1 MPRYRHLVRL
11 ANRQL
16 QHWFPGA
23 SRQTRLP
30 QANHAFAALH
40 QGNYATIP
48 NYLVTDLRYMDAGDK
63 AQKRQAGPPGTGL
76 PIAMSAITTSALD
89 TPSRRS
95 MERTCDDLAIFV
107 IVVVGFVASL
117 TFRDYGLG
125 WDDYTHAE
133 YADLLLRMY
142 GSGFKDTGALSFAN
156 LYMYGGGFDMA
167 AALLHKVIP
176 LELFETRRLLGAVV
190 GIIGL
195 SVTWRLG
202 RRVGGPLAGL
212 AALLLLALCPTFYG
226 HMFMNP
232 KDAPFAVAM
241 VILMLGLVRL
251 AEEYP
256 SPSPRTILIVGL
268 GAGLSLGSRIL
279 GGLALIYAV
288 IGFLPMLL
296 EEIRTQGG
304 REAVRRFVY
313 VVYTLLPG
321 LILGYLVM
329 GLIWPWSIIEP
340 GNPFHAL
347 SYFSHFFEKPWKEMF
362 DGALVSVPDMPWS
375 YLPTLFALQLPEVLL
390 GLSIAAAIATLLALP
405 RADVSGRR
413 KTILLMLTLAATL
426 PIAVAIVKRP
436 ALYNGIRHFIFV
448 IPPMTVLAG
457 TAFAWGMNWLKE
469 NRRSWQPA
477 ALAVFSF
484 GLLLPLG
491 EMIRLHPYQYTHFNH
506 IAGTVRGADYRYMLD
521 YWGLA
526 LKQAS
531 DSLREE
537 LDERQEVP
545 PRGRKWKVAVCG
557 PQRPAQVA
565 LGPDFTI
572 GWDSHAADFAMTLGE
587 FYCKGL
593 TAPVM
598 VEIKR
603 DDVVFARVYDI
614 RGRSISS
621 LLAIPAP

>member
-1 MPRYRHLVRL
+1 MT
-11 ANRQL
+11 
-16 QHWFPGA
+16 
-23 SRQTRLP
+23 S
-30 QANHAFAALH
+30 
-40 QGNYATIP
+40 
-48 NYLVTDLRYMDAGDK
+48 
-63 AQKRQAGPPGTGL
+63 
-76 PIAMSAITTSALD
+76 ITTSAIE
-89 TPSRRS
+89 TPTRRS
-95 MERTCDDLAIFV
+95 IERTCDDLAMLV
-107 IVVVGFVASL
+107 LAAVSVVAGL

-133 YADLLLRMY
+133 YADLLLRMF
-142 GSGFKDTGALSFAN
+142 GSGFKDTAALSFAN

-167 AALLHKVIP
+167 AALLHKILP

-190 GIIGL
+190 GVIGL
-195 SVTWRLG
+195 AVTWRLG

-212 AALLLLALCPTFYG
+212 ATLLLLALCPIFYG

-241 VILMLGLVRL
+241 IVLMLGLVRL

-256 SPSPRTILIVGL
+256 QPSPRTILIVGL
-268 GAGLSLGSRIL
+268 GAGLSIGSRIL
-279 GGLALIYAV
+279 GGLALVYAMV
-288 IGFLPMLL
+288 GFVPLFL
-296 EEIRTQGG
+296 EERRIEGA
-304 REAVRRFVY
+304 REAVRRFVHVLY
-313 VVYTLLPG
+313 VLLPG
-321 LILGYLVM
+321 LVLGYIVM
-329 GLIWPWSIIEP
+329 GLIWPWSIMTP
-340 GNPFHAL
+340 GNPFEAL
-347 SYFSHFFEKPWKEMF
+347 TYFSSFFEKPWKEMF

-375 YLPTLFALQLPEVLL
+375 YLPTLFALQLPEVMLVL
-390 GLSIAAAIATLLALP
+390 TGGAVIGTFALLP
-405 RADVSGRR
+405 RRGVPARR

-426 PIAVAIVKRP
+426 PLAIAMVKRP
-436 ALYNGIRHFIFV
+436 ALYNGIRHFVFV
-448 IPPMTVLAG
+448 IPPMAVLG
-457 TAFAWGMNWLKE
+457 GVAFAWTLERLRTNH
-469 NRRSWQPA
+469 RAWQPVVVA
-477 ALAVFSF
+477 TFSF
-484 GLLLPLG
+484 GLALSLA

-506 IAGTVRGADYRYMLD
+506 IAGTVRGADDRFMLD

-531 DSLREE
+531 DGLHEQ
-537 LDERQEVP
+537 LIERQEVP
-545 PRGRKWKVAVCG
+545 PRNRKWKVAVCG

-593 TAPVM
+593 NAPVL

-621 LLAIPAP
+621 LLSIPAP

>member
-1 MPRYRHLVRL
+1 
-11 ANRQL
+11 
-16 QHWFPGA
+16 
-23 SRQTRLP
+23 
-30 QANHAFAALH
+30 
-40 QGNYATIP
+40 
-48 NYLVTDLRYMDAGDK
+48 MDAGEE
-63 AQKRQAGPPGTGL
+63 AHKRCAEPGDAGSL
-76 PIAMSAITTSALD
+76 IAMSSITTAAID
-89 TPSRRS
+89 TPLRRS
-95 MERTCDDLAIFV
+95 VERTCDDLALFV
-107 IVVVGFVASL
+107 LGIVAIVAGL

-142 GSGFKDTGALSFAN
+142 GSGFKDQAALSFAN

-176 LELFETRRLLGAVV
+176 LELFETRRLLGAIV
-190 GIIGL
+190 GLIGL
-195 SVTWRLG
+195 AITWRLG

-212 AALLLLALCPTFYG
+212 AALLMLALCPTFYG

-241 VILMLGLVRL
+241 VVLMLGLVRL

-256 SPSPRTILIVGL
+256 APSPRTILIVGI
-268 GAGLSLGSRIL
+268 GAGLSIGCRIL
-279 GGLALIYAV
+279 GGLALVYAAV
-288 IGFLPMLL
+288 GFLPLFID
-296 EEIRTQGG
+296 EFRKQGA
-304 REAVRRFVY
+304 REAAHRFAHVVY
-313 VVYTLLPG
+313 VLLPG
-321 LILGYLVM
+321 LAFGYLLM
-329 GLIWPWSIIEP
+329 GLMWPWSILEP
-340 GNPFHAL
+340 ANPLHAL
-347 SYFSHFFEKPWKEMF
+347 TYFSHFFEKPWKEMF

-390 GLSIAAAIATLLALP
+390 GLLAVAVVGTFMSLSRKDIAA
-405 RADVSGRR
+405 RR
-413 KTILLMLTLAATL
+413 KTIFLMLTMAAML
-426 PIAVAIVKRP
+426 PLLIAMVKRP

-448 IPPMTVLAG
+448 IPPMAVLAG
-457 TAFAWGMNWLKE
+457 VAFAKIMNRLGE
-469 NRRSWQPA
+469 SRRAWQPV
-477 ALAVFSF
+477 ALAVFAF
-484 GLLLPLG
+484 GLLLPMG

-506 IAGTVRGADYRYMLD
+506 IAGTVRSADNLFMLD

-531 DSLREE
+531 DELRDE
-537 LDERQEVP
+537 LDERQEFP
-545 PRGRKWKVAVCG
+545 PQGRKWKVAVCG

-565 LGPDFTI
+565 LGDDFTI
-572 GWDSHAADFAMTLGE
+572 GWDSNAADFAMTLGE

>member
-1 MPRYRHLVRL
+1 
-11 ANRQL
+11 
-16 QHWFPGA
+16 
-23 SRQTRLP
+23 
-30 QANHAFAALH
+30 
-40 QGNYATIP
+40 
-48 NYLVTDLRYMDAGDK
+48 
-63 AQKRQAGPPGTGL
+63 
-76 PIAMSAITTSALD
+76 MSSITTSTID
-89 TPSRRS
+89 TPMRRS
-95 MERTCDDLAIFV
+95 VERTCDDLAILV
-107 IVVVGFVASL
+107 LAVVGIVASL

-156 LYMYGGGFDMA
+156 LYMYGGGFDMV
-167 AALLHKVIP
+167 AALLHKIIP

-195 SVTWRLG
+195 AVTWRLG

-212 AALLLLALCPTFYG
+212 AALLLLALCPTYYG

-256 SPSPRTILIVGL
+256 APSPRTILIVGL
-268 GAGLSLGSRIL
+268 GAGLSIGSRVL
-279 GGLALIYAV
+279 GGLALVYAV
-288 IGFLPMLL
+288 IGFVPLFI
-296 EEIRTQGG
+296 EEIHAQGT
-304 REAVRRFVY
+304 REAARRFAHVMY
-313 VVYTLLPG
+313 LLLPG
-321 LILGYLVM
+321 LVLGYLIM
-329 GLIWPWSIIEP
+329 GLIWPWSIMEP
-340 GNPFHAL
+340 GNPFRAL
-347 SYFSHFFEKPWKEMF
+347 TYFSSFFEKPWKEMF

-375 YLPTLFALQLPEVLL
+375 YLPTLFALQMPEVLL
-390 GLSIAAAIATLLALP
+390 GLLMAGVFGTL
-405 RADVSGRR
+405 VSLSRTGVTARR
-413 KTILLMLTLAATL
+413 KTILLTLMLAATL
-426 PIAVAIVKRP
+426 PVLIAMVKRP
-436 ALYNGIRHFIFV
+436 ALYNGIRHFVFV

-457 TAFAWGMNWLKE
+457 VAFAWGMNWLKE

-477 ALAVFSF
+477 AVAIFAF
-484 GLLLPLG
+484 GLLLPLS

-506 IAGTVRGADYRYMLD
+506 IAGTVRAVDDLYMLD

-526 LKQAS
+526 FKQAS
-531 DSLREE
+531 DGLRDE
-537 LDERQEVP
+537 LNERQEVAP
-545 PRGRKWKVAVCG
+545 HGRKWKVAVCG

>member
-1 MPRYRHLVRL
+1 
-11 ANRQL
+11 
-16 QHWFPGA
+16 
-23 SRQTRLP
+23 
-30 QANHAFAALH
+30 
-40 QGNYATIP
+40 
-48 NYLVTDLRYMDAGDK
+48 
-63 AQKRQAGPPGTGL
+63 
-76 PIAMSAITTSALD
+76 MSSITTSAID

-95 MERTCDDLAIFV
+95 VARTCDDLAI
-107 IVVVGFVASL
+107 IVLAVVGLVASL

-156 LYMYGGGFDMA
+156 LYMYGGGFDMT

-176 LELFETRRLLGAVV
+176 LELFETRRLLGAAV
-190 GIIGL
+190 GIVGL
-195 SVTWRLG
+195 TVTWRLG

-268 GAGLSLGSRIL
+268 GAGLSIGSRIL
-279 GGLALIYAV
+279 GGLALIYAMV
-288 IGFLPMLL
+288 GFVPMLL
-296 EEIRTQGG
+296 DEIRTHGG
-304 REAVRRFVY
+304 REAIRRFMRVVY
-313 VVYTLLPG
+313 VLLPG

-340 GNPFHAL
+340 GNPFQAAT
-347 SYFSHFFEKPWKEMF
+347 YFSHFFEKPWKEMF

-390 GLSIAAAIATLLALP
+390 GLSIAAVVGTVVALS
-405 RADVSGRR
+405 RAEVSGRR
-413 KTILLMLTLAATL
+413 KTILLMLTLAAVL
-426 PIAVAIVKRP
+426 PIAVAMVKRP

-477 ALAVFSF
+477 ALAAFSF

-506 IAGTVRGADYRYMLD
+506 IAGTVRAADDLYMLD

-526 LKQAS
+526 FKQAS

-537 LDERQEVP
+537 LAERQEVP
-545 PRGRKWKVAVCG
+545 PHGRKWKVAVCG

>member
-1 MPRYRHLVRL
+1 
-11 ANRQL
+11 
-16 QHWFPGA
+16 
-23 SRQTRLP
+23 
-30 QANHAFAALH
+30 
-40 QGNYATIP
+40 
-48 NYLVTDLRYMDAGDK
+48 
-63 AQKRQAGPPGTGL
+63 
-76 PIAMSAITTSALD
+76 MSSITTSTID
-89 TPSRRS
+89 TPARRS
-95 MERTCDDLAIFV
+95 VERTCDDLAI
-107 IVVVGFVASL
+107 IVLAAVGLIASL

-142 GSGFKDTGALSFAN
+142 GSGFKDTAALSFAN

-190 GIIGL
+190 GLIGL
-195 SVTWRLG
+195 AVTWRLG

-212 AALLLLALCPTFYG
+212 ATLLLLVLCPTFYG

-241 VILMLGLVRL
+241 AILMLGLVRL

-268 GAGLSLGSRIL
+268 GAGLSIGSRVL

-288 IGFLPMLL
+288 VGFLPLLL
-296 EEIRTQGG
+296 EEVHTRGARDAG
-304 REAVRRFVY
+304 HRFAHMLY
-313 VVYTLLPG
+313 VMLPG
-321 LILGYLVM
+321 LVLGYLVM
-329 GLIWPWSIIEP
+329 GLIWPWSIMQP
-340 GNPFHAL
+340 GNPFQAL
-347 SYFSHFFEKPWKEMF
+347 TYFSHFFEKPWKEMF

-390 GLSIAAAIATLLALP
+390 GLTIGGAVGTLMSLSRKDVAA
-405 RADVSGRR
+405 RR

-426 PIAVAIVKRP
+426 PLVVAMVKRP

-457 TAFAWGMNWLKE
+457 VAFAWLMNWLRE
-469 NRRSWQPA
+469 RHRSWQPA
-477 ALAVFSF
+477 VLALFAF

-506 IAGTVRGADYRYMLD
+506 IAGTVRAADDLFMLD

-531 DSLREE
+531 DGLREE
-537 LDERQEVP
+537 LVERQEVA

-593 TAPVM
+593 TAPVL

>member
-1 MPRYRHLVRL
+1 MFVL
-11 ANRQL
+11 A
-16 QHWFPGA
+16 A
-23 SRQTRLP
+23 V
-30 QANHAFAALH
+30 A
-40 QGNYATIP
+40 
-48 NYLVTDLRYMDAGDK
+48 VVAG
-63 AQKRQAGPPGTGL
+63 
-76 PIAMSAITTSALD
+76 
-89 TPSRRS
+89 
-95 MERTCDDLAIFV
+95 
-107 IVVVGFVASL
+107 L

-142 GSGFKDTGALSFAN
+142 GSGFRDTAALSFAN
-156 LYMYGGGFDMA
+156 LYMYGGGFDMV
-167 AALLHKVIP
+167 AALLHKILP
-176 LELFETRRLLGAVV
+176 LELFETRRLVGAIV
-190 GIIGL
+190 GLIGL
-195 SVTWRLG
+195 AVTWRLA
-202 RRVGGPLAGL
+202 RRIGGAVAGV
-212 AALLLLALCPTFYG
+212 AALLLLALCPIFYG

-241 VILMLGLVRL
+241 VVLLMGLVRL

-256 SPSPRTILIVGL
+256 YPSPRTVLILGL
-268 GAGLSLGSRIL
+268 GAGFSIGSRIL
-279 GGLALIYAV
+279 GGMAVVYALV
-288 IGFLPMLL
+288 GFMPLLL
-296 EEIRTQGG
+296 EEYRKQGA
-304 REAVRRFVY
+304 REAIRRFAHVLY
-313 VVYTLLPG
+313 VLIPG
-321 LILGYLVM
+321 LILGYLIM

-340 GNPFHAL
+340 ANPLRAL
-347 SYFSHFFEKPWKEMF
+347 TYFSHFFEKPWKEMF

-375 YLPTLFALQLPEVLL
+375 YLPTLFALQMPELMIALFVAGVVASLMS
-390 GLSIAAAIATLLALP
+390 LSRPDMPA
-405 RADVSGRR
+405 RQ

-426 PIAVAIVKRP
+426 PILIAIVKRP
-436 ALYNGIRHFIFV
+436 ALYNGIRHFVFV
-448 IPPMTVLAG
+448 IPPMALLGGV
-457 TAFAWGMNWLKE
+457 AFSWLLSWLNPDE
-469 NRRSWQPA
+469 RRSWQPVAIA
-477 ALAVFSF
+477 AFCF
-484 GLLLPLG
+484 GLLLPLA
-491 EMIRLHPYQYTHFNH
+491 EMIRLHPYQYTHFNF
-506 IAGTVRGADYRYMLD
+506 IAGTVREADTRFMLD

-531 DSLREE
+531 DGLKEQ

-545 PRGRKWKVAVCG
+545 IGHKWKVAVCG

-621 LLAIPAP
+621 LLSIPAP

>member
-1 MPRYRHLVRL
+1 MT
-11 ANRQL
+11 
-16 QHWFPGA
+16 
-23 SRQTRLP
+23 S
-30 QANHAFAALH
+30 
-40 QGNYATIP
+40 
-48 NYLVTDLRYMDAGDK
+48 
-63 AQKRQAGPPGTGL
+63 
-76 PIAMSAITTSALD
+76 ITTSAID
-89 TPSRRS
+89 TPERRS
-95 MERTCDDLAIFV
+95 VDRTCDDLAMLVLAAVAV
-107 IVVVGFVASL
+107 IAGL

-142 GSGFKDTGALSFAN
+142 GSGFKDTAALSFAN
-156 LYMYGGGFDMA
+156 LYMYGGGFDMV

-176 LELFETRRLLGAVV
+176 LELFETRRLVGAIV
-190 GIIGL
+190 GVIGL
-195 SVTWRLG
+195 AVTWRLG

-212 AALLLLALCPTFYG
+212 ASLLLLALCPIFYG

-241 VILMLGLVRL
+241 IVLMLGLVRL

-256 SPSPRTILIVGL
+256 QPTPRTIFIVGL
-268 GAGLSLGSRIL
+268 GAGLSIGSRIL
-279 GGLALIYAV
+279 GGLALVYALIAFV
-288 IGFLPMLL
+288 PLFL
-296 EEIRTQGG
+296 EELHVEGA
-304 REAVRRFVY
+304 REAVRRFAHVIY
-313 VVYTLLPG
+313 VLLPG
-321 LILGYLVM
+321 LLFGYLVM
-329 GLIWPWSIIEP
+329 GLIWPWSIMEP
-340 GNPFHAL
+340 GNPFQAL
-347 SYFSHFFEKPWKEMF
+347 TYFSHFFEKPWKEMF
-362 DGALVSVPDMPWS
+362 DGAIVSVPDMPWS

-390 GLSIAAAIATLLALP
+390 VLMIGAVVGTFAILP
-405 RADVSGRR
+405 RSRVPARR

-426 PIAVAIVKRP
+426 PLAIAMVKRP
-436 ALYNGIRHFIFV
+436 ALYNGIRHFVFV
-448 IPPMTVLAG
+448 IPPMAVLG
-457 TAFAWGMNWLKE
+457 GIAFAWIMERLRE
-469 NRRSWQPA
+469 HHRAWQPVV
-477 ALAVFSF
+477 LAVFCF
-484 GLLLPLG
+484 GLALPLA
-491 EMIRLHPYQYTHFNH
+491 EMIRLHPYQYTHFNY
-506 IAGTVRGADYRYMLD
+506 IAGTVRGADDRFMLD

-531 DSLREE
+531 DGLREQ
-537 LDERQEVP
+537 LVERQEVP

-593 TAPVM
+593 NAPVM

-621 LLAIPAP
+621 LLSIPAP

>member
-1 MPRYRHLVRL
+1 
-11 ANRQL
+11 
-16 QHWFPGA
+16 
-23 SRQTRLP
+23 
-30 QANHAFAALH
+30 
-40 QGNYATIP
+40 
-48 NYLVTDLRYMDAGDK
+48 
-63 AQKRQAGPPGTGL
+63 
-76 PIAMSAITTSALD
+76 MSSITTSAID
-89 TPSRRS
+89 TPARRS
-95 MERTCDDLAIFV
+95 VERTCDDLAILV
-107 IVVVGFVASL
+107 LAAVAVVAGL

-167 AALLHKVIP
+167 AALLHKIIP
-176 LELFETRRLLGAVV
+176 LELFETRRLLGAIV
-190 GIIGL
+190 GVTGL
-195 SVTWRLG
+195 AVTWRLG
-202 RRVGGPLAGL
+202 RRVGGPVAGL
-212 AALLLLALCPTFYG
+212 AALLLLALCPIFYG

-241 VILMLGLVRL
+241 AILMLGLVRL

-256 SPSPRTILIVGL
+256 QPSPRTILIVGL
-268 GAGLSLGSRIL
+268 GAGLSIGSRIL
-279 GGLALIYAV
+279 GGLALIYALV
-288 IGFLPMLL
+288 GFLPLFVDEFRNL
-296 EEIRTQGG
+296 GT
-304 REAVRRFVY
+304 REALRRFAHVLH
-313 VVYTLLPG
+313 VLVPG
-321 LILGYLVM
+321 LILGYLIM

-340 GNPFHAL
+340 NNPFHAL
-347 SYFSHFFEKPWKEMF
+347 TYFSHFFEKPWKEMF

-390 GLSIAAAIATLLALP
+390 ALTIAGVIGTFMALP
-405 RADVSGRR
+405 RSDVPARR
-413 KTILLMLTLAATL
+413 KTILLMLTLAAIF
-426 PIAVAIVKRP
+426 PILVAIVKRP

-457 TAFAWGMNWLKE
+457 LAFARGMNWLKE
-469 NRRSWQPA
+469 NRRNWQPA
-477 ALAVFSF
+477 AVAVFSF
-484 GLLLPLG
+484 GLLLSLG

-506 IAGTVRGADYRYMLD
+506 IAGTVRAADDRYMLD

-531 DSLREE
+531 DGLREQ
-537 LDERQEVP
+537 LDEEQEAP
-545 PRGRKWKVAVCG
+545 PKGRKWKVAVCG

-621 LLAIPAP
+621 LLSIPAP

>member
-1 MPRYRHLVRL
+1 
-11 ANRQL
+11 
-16 QHWFPGA
+16 
-23 SRQTRLP
+23 
-30 QANHAFAALH
+30 
-40 QGNYATIP
+40 
-48 NYLVTDLRYMDAGDK
+48 
-63 AQKRQAGPPGTGL
+63 
-76 PIAMSAITTSALD
+76 MSSITTSALEA
-89 TPSRRS
+89 PARRS
-95 MERTCDDLAIFV
+95 VEKTCDDLAV
-107 IVVVGFVASL
+107 LVLGVVAVVAGL

-167 AALLHKVIP
+167 AALLHKIIP
-176 LELFETRRLLGAVV
+176 LELFETRRLLGAIV
-190 GIIGL
+190 GVIGL
-195 SVTWRLG
+195 AVTWRLA

-241 VILMLGLVRL
+241 VVLIMGLVRL
-251 AEEYP
+251 IEEYP
-256 SPSPRTILIVGL
+256 APSPRTILIVGL
-268 GAGLSLGSRIL
+268 GAGLSIGCRVL

-288 IGFLPMLL
+288 VGFVPLL
-296 EEIRTQGG
+296 IEEFRKQGP
-304 REAVRRFVY
+304 REAPHRFAHVVY
-313 VVYTLLPG
+313 VLLPG
-321 LILGYLVM
+321 LVLGYLVM
-329 GLIWPWSIIEP
+329 GLIWPWSIMEP
-340 GNPFHAL
+340 GHPLEAVT
-347 SYFSHFFEKPWKEMF
+347 YFSHFFEKPWKEMF

-390 GLSIAAAIATLLALP
+390 VLLAAAVVITLMSLS
-405 RADVSGRR
+405 RYDVTAKR
-413 KTILLMLTLAATL
+413 KSIMLMLTLAATL
-426 PIAVAIVKRP
+426 PLVIAMVKRP

-457 TAFAWGMNWLKE
+457 VAFARGMDWLGE
-469 NRRSWQPA
+469 NRRAWQPA
-477 ALAVFSF
+477 ALAVFAF
-484 GLLLPLG
+484 GLLLPLS

-506 IAGTVRGADYRYMLD
+506 IAGTVRTADNFFMLD

-531 DSLREE
+531 DGLREQ
-537 LDERQEVP
+537 LAERQEVP
-545 PRGRKWKVAVCG
+545 PQNRKWKVAVCG

-572 GWDSHAADFAMTLGE
+572 GWDSNAADFAMTLGE

-593 TAPVM
+593 AAPVM

>member
-1 MPRYRHLVRL
+1 
-11 ANRQL
+11 
-16 QHWFPGA
+16 
-23 SRQTRLP
+23 
-30 QANHAFAALH
+30 
-40 QGNYATIP
+40 
-48 NYLVTDLRYMDAGDK
+48 
-63 AQKRQAGPPGTGL
+63 
-76 PIAMSAITTSALD
+76 MSSITTSAIE
-89 TPSRRS
+89 TPARRS
-95 MERTCDDLAIFV
+95 VERTCDDLAL
-107 IVVVGFVASL
+107 VVLAAVALIAGL

-142 GSGFKDTGALSFAN
+142 GSGFNDTGALSFAN

-167 AALLHKVIP
+167 AALLHKIIP

-190 GIIGL
+190 GVIGL
-195 SVTWRLG
+195 AVTWRLG
-202 RRVGGPLAGL
+202 RRIGGPVAGL
-212 AALLLLALCPTFYG
+212 AALLLLTLCPTFYG

-241 VILMLGLVRL
+241 VVLMMGLVRL

-256 SPSPRTILIVGL
+256 RPSARTVLIVGV
-268 GAGLSLGSRIL
+268 GAGLSIGSRIL
-279 GGLALIYAV
+279 GGLALVYALV
-288 IGFLPMLL
+288 GFVPLL
-296 EEIRTQGG
+296 VEEVHVEGS
-304 REAVRRFVY
+304 REALHRFAHVVY
-313 VVYTLLPG
+313 VLLPG
-321 LILGYLVM
+321 LVLGYLIM
-329 GLIWPWSIIEP
+329 GLIWPWSIIHFD
-340 GNPFHAL
+340 NPFRAL
-347 SYFSHFFEKPWKEMF
+347 TYFSHFFEKPWKEMF

-390 GLSIAAAIATLLALP
+390 ALLITGVGGTLLVLP
-405 RADVSGRR
+405 RKDVAARR
-413 KTILLMLTLAATL
+413 KTILLMVMLAATL
-426 PIAVAIVKRP
+426 PIAIAMVKRP
-436 ALYNGIRHFIFV
+436 ALYNGIRHFVFV
-448 IPPMTVLAG
+448 IPPMAVLAG
-457 TAFAWGMNWLKE
+457 VSFAWIMNWLGD

-477 ALAVFSF
+477 VLAVFIF

-506 IAGTVRGADYRYMLD
+506 IAGTVRAADDRFMLD

-531 DSLREE
+531 DGLREQ

-621 LLAIPAP
+621 LLSIPAP

>member
-1 MPRYRHLVRL
+1 
-11 ANRQL
+11 
-16 QHWFPGA
+16 
-23 SRQTRLP
+23 
-30 QANHAFAALH
+30 
-40 QGNYATIP
+40 
-48 NYLVTDLRYMDAGDK
+48 
-63 AQKRQAGPPGTGL
+63 
-76 PIAMSAITTSALD
+76 MSSITTSAID
-89 TPSRRS
+89 TPVRRS
-95 MERTCDDLAIFV
+95 LERTCDDVAILVLAA
-107 IVVVGFVASL
+107 VGIIAGL

-176 LELFETRRLLGAVV
+176 LELFETRRLLGAIV
-190 GIIGL
+190 GVIGL
-195 SVTWRLG
+195 AVTWRLG

-212 AALLLLALCPTFYG
+212 AALLLLVLCPTFYG

-256 SPSPRTILIVGL
+256 EPSPRTILIVGL
-268 GAGLSLGSRIL
+268 GAGLSIGSRIL
-279 GGLALIYAV
+279 GGLALVYALA
-288 IGFLPMLL
+288 GFVPLFV
-296 EEIRTQGG
+296 EEIRTHSARQ
-304 REAVRRFVY
+304 AAQRFLHVVY
-313 VVYTLLPG
+313 VLMPG

-329 GLIWPWSIIEP
+329 GLIWPWSIMEP
-340 GNPFHAL
+340 DNPFQAL
-347 SYFSHFFEKPWKEMF
+347 TYFSHFFEKPWKEMF

-390 GLSIAAAIATLLALP
+390 GLLIAGVVGTLMLLP
-405 RADVSGRR
+405 RRDVAARR
-413 KTILLMLTLAATL
+413 KTILLMLTAAATL
-426 PIAVAIVKRP
+426 PLLIAMVKRP

-448 IPPMTVLAG
+448 IPPMAVLAG
-457 TAFAWGMNWLKE
+457 TAFAWTMNWLGE
-469 NRRSWQPA
+469 TRRSWQPA
-477 ALAVFSF
+477 AVALFAF
-484 GLLLPLG
+484 GLLLPLA
-491 EMIRLHPYQYTHFNH
+491 EMIRLHPYQYTHFNY
-506 IAGTVRGADYRYMLD
+506 IAGTVRAADDRFMLD

-531 DSLREE
+531 DGLREE
-537 LDERQEVP
+537 ISERQEVP
-545 PRGRKWKVAVCG
+545 PKGRKWKVAVCG

-593 TAPVM
+593 TAPVL

>member
-1 MPRYRHLVRL
+1 
-11 ANRQL
+11 
-16 QHWFPGA
+16 
-23 SRQTRLP
+23 
-30 QANHAFAALH
+30 
-40 QGNYATIP
+40 
-48 NYLVTDLRYMDAGDK
+48 
-63 AQKRQAGPPGTGL
+63 
-76 PIAMSAITTSALD
+76 MSSITTSVID
-89 TPSRRS
+89 TPTRRS
-95 MERTCDDLAIFV
+95 MDRTCDDLAFFV
-107 IVVVGFVASL
+107 LAAVGLIAGL

-142 GSGFKDTGALSFAN
+142 GSGFRDTGALSFAN

-176 LELFETRRLLGAVV
+176 LELFETRRLLGAAV
-190 GIIGL
+190 GVIGL
-195 SVTWRLG
+195 AVTWRLG
-202 RRVGGPLAGL
+202 RRVGGPVAGL
-212 AALLLLALCPTFYG
+212 AALLLLVLCPTFYG

-241 VILMLGLVRL
+241 IILIMGLVRL

-256 SPSPRTILIVGL
+256 SPTPRTILMVGI
-268 GAGLSLGSRIL
+268 GAGLSIGSRVL
-279 GGLALIYAV
+279 GGLALIYALL
-288 IGFLPMLL
+288 GFLPLFL
-296 EEIRTQGG
+296 AEVRTQGT
-304 REAVRRFVY
+304 RDALRRLVHVCY
-313 VVYTLLPG
+313 VLLPG
-321 LILGYLVM
+321 LVLGYLIM

-340 GNPFHAL
+340 GNPFHAVT
-347 SYFSHFFEKPWKEMF
+347 YFSHFFEKPWKEMF

-390 GLSIAAAIATLLALP
+390 ALFIAGVAGTLLALP
-405 RADVSGRR
+405 RHEVPARR
-413 KTILLMLTLAATL
+413 KTIFLMLTLASTL
-426 PIAVAIVKRP
+426 PIAIAIVKRP

-448 IPPMTVLAG
+448 IPPMAVLAG
-457 TAFAWGMNWLKE
+457 VTFAKGMNWLKDH
-469 NRRSWQPA
+469 RVSWQPA
-477 ALAVFSF
+477 MLAAFLF
-484 GLLLPLG
+484 GLTLPLA

-506 IAGTVRGADYRYMLD
+506 IAGTVRAADDRFMLD

-526 LKQAS
+526 FKQAS
-531 DSLREE
+531 DSLHEQ
-537 LDERQEVP
+537 LAERQEFP
-545 PRGRKWKVAVCG
+545 PHGRKWKVAVCG

-593 TAPVM
+593 TAPLM
-598 VEIKR
+598 VEVKR

-621 LLAIPAP
+621 LLSIPAP

>member
-1 MPRYRHLVRL
+1 
-11 ANRQL
+11 
-16 QHWFPGA
+16 
-23 SRQTRLP
+23 
-30 QANHAFAALH
+30 
-40 QGNYATIP
+40 
-48 NYLVTDLRYMDAGDK
+48 
-63 AQKRQAGPPGTGL
+63 
-76 PIAMSAITTSALD
+76 MSSITTLAID
-89 TPSRRS
+89 TPVRRS
-95 MERTCDDLAIFV
+95 VERTCDDLALLV
-107 IVVVGFVASL
+107 LAAVGLIAAL

-176 LELFETRRLLGAVV
+176 LELFETRRFLGAAV
-190 GIIGL
+190 GVIGL
-195 SVTWRLG
+195 AVTWRLA

-212 AALLLLALCPTFYG
+212 AALLLLALCPIYYG

-241 VILMLGLVRL
+241 MILMTGLVRL

-256 SPSPRTILIVGL
+256 SPSPRTVLIVGL
-268 GAGLSLGSRIL
+268 GAGLSIGSRVL
-279 GGLALIYAV
+279 GGLALIYGL
-288 IGFLPMLL
+288 IGFLPLL
-296 EEIRTQGG
+296 SDELRTHGL
-304 REAVRRFVY
+304 REAARRFRHTVY
-313 VVYTLLPG
+313 VLIPG
-321 LILGYLVM
+321 LVLGYLIM
-329 GLIWPWSIIEP
+329 GLIWPWSIIRP
-340 GNPFHAL
+340 SNPFLAVT
-347 SYFSHFFEKPWKEMF
+347 YFSHFFEKPWKEMF

-375 YLPTLFALQLPEVLL
+375 YLPTLFALQMPEVLL
-390 GLSIAAAIATLLALP
+390 VLSTGATVGTFIALSRQEVPA
-405 RADVSGRR
+405 RR

-426 PIAVAIVKRP
+426 PIAIAMVKRP
-436 ALYNGIRHFIFV
+436 ALYNGIRHFVFV
-448 IPPMTVLAG
+448 IPPMTVLG
-457 TAFAWGMNWLKE
+457 GVAFAWTMNWLRE
-469 NRRSWQPA
+469 NRQGWQPVLLGA
-477 ALAVFSF
+477 FCF
-484 GLLLPLG
+484 GLALPLG

-506 IAGTVRGADYRYMLD
+506 IAGTVRGADDRFMLD

-526 LKQAS
+526 FKQAS
-531 DSLREE
+531 EE
-537 LDERQEVP
+537 LRGQLAEKEEAP

-593 TAPVM
+593 TAPVI

-621 LLAIPAP
+621 LLSIPAP

>member
-1 MPRYRHLVRL
+1 
-11 ANRQL
+11 
-16 QHWFPGA
+16 
-23 SRQTRLP
+23 
-30 QANHAFAALH
+30 
-40 QGNYATIP
+40 
-48 NYLVTDLRYMDAGDK
+48 
-63 AQKRQAGPPGTGL
+63 
-76 PIAMSAITTSALD
+76 MSSITTSAID
-89 TPSRRS
+89 TPLRRS
-95 MERTCDDLAIFV
+95 VERTCDDLAILV
-107 IVVVGFVASL
+107 LAVVGIVAGL

-156 LYMYGGGFDMA
+156 LYLYGGGFDMA

-176 LELFETRRLLGAVV
+176 LELFETRRLLGAIV
-190 GIIGL
+190 GVIGL
-195 SVTWRLG
+195 AVTWRLG
-202 RRVGGPLAGL
+202 RRVGGPVAGL
-212 AALLLLALCPTFYG
+212 AALLLLALCPTYYG

-268 GAGLSLGSRIL
+268 GAGLSIGSRVL
-279 GGLALIYAV
+279 GGLALVYALA
-288 IGFLPMLL
+288 GFVPLFV
-296 EEIRTQGG
+296 EEIRTKGA
-304 REAVRRFVY
+304 REAAQRFLQVVY
-313 VVYTLLPG
+313 VLVPG

-329 GLIWPWSIIEP
+329 GLIWPWSIMNP
-340 GNPFHAL
+340 DNPFQAL
-347 SYFSHFFEKPWKEMF
+347 TYFSHFFEKPWKEMF

-390 GLSIAAAIATLLALP
+390 GLSIAGVAVAQVALS
-405 RADVSGRR
+405 RSDVPARR
-413 KTILLMLTLAATL
+413 KTILLMLTSAATL
-426 PIAVAIVKRP
+426 PLLIAMVKRP

-457 TAFAWGMNWLKE
+457 TAFAWGMNRLGE

-477 ALAVFSF
+477 VVAVFVF

-506 IAGTVRGADYRYMLD
+506 IAGTVREADDRYMLD

-531 DSLREE
+531 DGLREAIV
-537 LDERQEVP
+537 ERQESP
-545 PRGRKWKVAVCG
+545 PKGRKWKVAVCG

-593 TAPVM
+593 AAPVL